1 MIQDFGSRSRSR
13 FKGLGF
19 GGFLRLDEFE
29 ELQGVSGFMV
39 QRSRVAWGLA
49 AWGFFVKV

>member
-19 GGFLRLDEFE
+19 RGFLRLDEFE

-39 QRSRVAWGLA
+39 QRSGLL
-49 AWGFFVKV
+49 GV